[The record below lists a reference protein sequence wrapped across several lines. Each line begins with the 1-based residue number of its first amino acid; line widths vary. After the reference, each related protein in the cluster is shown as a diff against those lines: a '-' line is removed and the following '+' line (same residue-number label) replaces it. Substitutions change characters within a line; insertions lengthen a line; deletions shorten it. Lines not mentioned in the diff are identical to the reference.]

1 MLANDD
7 HAELAL
13 IREAAREAGRI
24 AMRYFGKTP
33 DVWMKTGQSPVTEAD
48 IAVDRFL
55 KAELLAARPDYGWL
69 SEETVADT
77 SRLSARRT
85 FVVDPIDGTRGFI
98 NGLDMWCVSI
108 AIVED
113 GRPIAGVLDAP
124 VKEQIFEATRDGPAL
139 RDGEAIKVRVAG
151 DVPIVAGPKTM
162 TKTLL
167 PGIGQTVKVP
177 YIPSLAYRIAM
188 VADGEIDATFVKPN
202 AHDWDLAAA
211 DLILRRAGGEVL
223 TPQGVAPLYA
233 GTSPRH
239 GTLVAGSGALLTAMI
254 EEARDPDWSQGW

>member
-1 MLANDD
+1 LQAIDD
-7 HAELAL
+7 TAELAL
-13 IREAAREAGRI
+13 ILEAAREAGRI

-77 SRLSARRT
+77 SRLSAKRT

-98 NGLDMWCVSI
+98 GGLDMWCVSI

-124 VKEQIFEATRDGPAL
+124 VKEQIFEATRGGPAL
-139 RDGEAIKVRVAG
+139 RDGAAIRVREAG

-162 TKTLL
+162 TRTLL
-167 PGIGQTVKVP
+167 PGIGHMTHYAARLKVER
-177 YIPSLAYRIAM
+177 A
-188 VADGEIDATFVKPN
+188 IDELMT
-202 AHDWDLAAA
+202 
-211 DLILRRAGGEVL
+211 LR
-223 TPQGVAPLYA
+223 
-233 GTSPRH
+233 
-239 GTLVAGSGALLTAMI
+239 
-254 EEARDPDWSQGW
+254 